1 MVQWRCSTSLFQ
13 SEKKLAGV
21 YKYLTVNIE
30 KWGKTWRQ
38 RTLHPCGKMHLETI
52 DHFHGPIK
60 LLSASHEE
68 FGGYPGKLQS
78 PCASEHPRFA
88 MHNLVKHTTD
98 IKPRTATCQMPLPE
112 KEGKSSYFCKS
123 TQQGKMSKL
132 PPESSICE
140 TLNQKNK
147 ISSM

>member
-112 KEGKSSYFCKS
+112 KEGKSSYFWDFS
-123 TQQGKMSKL
+123 YSSFSRASL
-132 PPESSICE
+132 SSIARSHASC
-140 TLNQKNK
+140 LGCLGLP
-147 ISSM
+147 